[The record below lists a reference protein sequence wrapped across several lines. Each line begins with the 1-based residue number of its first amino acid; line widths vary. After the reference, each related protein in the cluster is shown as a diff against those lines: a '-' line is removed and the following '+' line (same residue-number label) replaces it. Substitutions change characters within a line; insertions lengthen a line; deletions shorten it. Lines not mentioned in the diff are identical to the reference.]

1 MSQVQLPEQITSD
14 SIKNYKQNVN
24 YLPADM
30 ERPVELY
37 SSLDKN
43 WN

>member
-30 ERPVELY
+30 KKTRGALQF
-37 SSLDKN
+37 S
-43 WN
+43 W